1 VSDAGG
7 PAPGPHPA
15 AGTGP
20 GDALD
25 DLDHPREECG
35 VIAVDSTRDDA
46 ARISFFGLYALQHRG
61 QEAAG
66 IAVAD
71 GRAVRTHKGRGL
83 VAQVF
88 EAGTLDPLVGRIA
101 IGHTRYSTT
110 GSSSDRN
117 VQPYVVETINGP
129 LGVAHNGN
137 LVNADRLRQELLQRG
152 AGLQSSSD
160 SEVLALMLA
169 AAEGDSWE
177 ERLANVMPRWEGAFS
192 LVVLTGTKVMAARD
206 PWGFRPLSLG
216 RLPSGGHVVASETG
230 ALRTLGCEVTSEVG
244 PGEIVV
250 LTGGL
255 ARRIRAVA
263 PKAVQARCT
272 FEHIYFSRPDATWD
286 GLSVHQARQNLG
298 EELARQHPAEAD
310 VVIAVPDSSTPAA
323 IGYANVSGIA
333 YNEGF
338 VKNRYIG
345 RTFIE
350 PTDELRRQGVA
361 LKFNTLPDN
370 LQGKRVVMVDDS
382 IVRGTTS
389 GPLVRLVREAG
400 ASEVHVRI
408 TCPPIAHPCFFGVD
422 MGTYDQLI
430 AHQLG
435 VPEICAHIGADSLGF
450 LSVERMMK
458 ALGRDDGYCN
468 ACFTGSY
475 AVPVQ
480 LTMLSSKG
488 RFDGALG

>member
-1 VSDAGG
+1 MSASR
-7 PAPGPHPA
+7 PL
-15 AGTGP
+15 
-20 GDALD
+20 LD
-25 DLDHPREECG
+25 RPREECG
-35 VIAVDSTRDDA
+35 VIAVATRSEGVA
-46 ARISFFGLYALQHRG
+46 NLTFFGLYALQHRG

-66 IAVAD
+66 IAVSD
-71 GRAVRTHKGRGL
+71 GRAIRVHKGLGL
-83 VAQVF
+83 VSQVF
-88 EAGTLDPLVGRIA
+88 DSGALDPLVGRLS

-110 GSSSDRN
+110 GANTERN
-117 VQPYVVETINGP
+117 VQPYVVETMYGP

-137 LVNADRLRQELLQRG
+137 LVNADHLRSKLLERG

-169 AAEGDSWE
+169 AADGETWE
-177 ERLANVMPRWEGAFS
+177 DRLANVMGQWQGAYCLALLS
-192 LVVLTGTKVMAARD
+192 GTKVIATRD
-206 PWGFRPLSLG
+206 PWGFRPMSIG
-216 RLPSGGHVVASETG
+216 QLPSGGHVVASETG
-230 ALRTLGCEVTSEVG
+230 ALRTLNCENISEVE

-250 LTGGL
+250 LQSDIV
-255 ARRIRAVA
+255 RRMQAMA
-263 PKAVQARCT
+263 PKKQQARCT
-272 FEHIYFSRPDATWD
+272 FEHIYFSRPDAVWD
-286 GLSVHQARQNLG
+286 GLSVHEVRQNLG
-298 EELARQHPAEAD
+298 EELARQHPVEAD
-310 VVIAVPDSSTPAA
+310 VVIPVPDSSMPAA
-323 IGYANVSGIA
+323 IGYARAAGIP

-370 LQGKRVVMVDDS
+370 LAGKRVVMVDDS

-400 ASEVHVRI
+400 ASEVHVRV
-408 TCPPIAHPCFFGVD
+408 TCPPIAHPCFYGVD
-422 MGTYDQLI
+422 MGSYDQLI

-435 VPEICAHIGADSLGF
+435 VPEICDHIGADSLGY
-450 LSVERMMK
+450 LSVEAMMK

-475 AVPVQ
+475 PVPVQ
-480 LTMLSSKG
+480 LSMLSSKQ
-488 RFDGALG
+488 RFDGVLA